1 MERVDNFYRAH
12 GHNQN
17 ISDAAKL
24 RFVLSFGLTDYISA
38 DEMKIEHGGHR
49 NGSGRKQNKNSWRKM
64 LFQSTILG
72 REKGHK
78 METPKRRY
86 EVHIHIGADDRKSLL
101 AALRGILFNLDAY
114 KQDDE
119 EINLISGGWDSSY
132 SVIAKVDSSITGDSY
147 RDVLLAQR
155 DRWRS

>member
-1 MERVDNFYRAH
+1 
-12 GHNQN
+12 
-17 ISDAAKL
+17 
-24 RFVLSFGLTDYISA
+24 
-38 DEMKIEHGGHR
+38 
-49 NGSGRKQNKNSWRKM
+49 
-64 LFQSTILG
+64 
-72 REKGHK
+72 

-155 DRWRS
+155 DR